1 MLYGRLPQLDG
12 TSAPPPRG
20 GRVSRRRFLALG
32 LWFTAGSTAGLTAH
46 GMLASRG
53 SAAAVTPDAAPPAH
67 GSLDW
72 AWSMLHASDEELL
85 QAAGDLERVSARHR
99 GESELVPVFERLLDL
114 ALRTPGAEADSAAA
128 CAGRSL
134 LRHGEGALMLE
145 RSFDIDARP
154 ELTET
159 RRTIER
165 VARRLG
171 RAPASQRA
179 GDGR

>member
-12 TSAPPPRG
+12 TTAPPPRPA
-20 GRVSRRRFLALG
+20 RVSRRRFLALG

-46 GMLASRG
+46 GMLGRSG
-53 SAAAVTPDAAPPAH
+53 EAAAATPASAPPAH

-114 ALRTPGAEADSAAA
+114 ALRTPGSEADAAAA

-134 LRHGEGALMLE
+134 LRHGEGALVIERDFDIAARTEFAETKRTLE
-145 RSFDIDARP
+145 RI
-154 ELTET
+154 
-159 RRTIER
+159 
-165 VARRLG
+165 VRRLG
-171 RAPASQRA
+171 STPLHR
-179 GDGR
+179 GDNR

>member
-12 TSAPPPRG
+12 TSAPAPRQ
-20 GRVSRRRFLALG
+20 GRTSRRRFLALG

-46 GMLASRG
+46 GMLGRSG
-53 SAAAVTPDAAPPAH
+53 GAAAAASEPTAPGH

-72 AWSMLHASDEELL
+72 AWSMLHASDEDLL

-99 GESELVPVFERLLDL
+99 SDSELVPVFERLLDL
-114 ALRTPGAEADSAAA
+114 ALRTPGAEADAAAA

-134 LRHGEGALMLE
+134 LRHGEGAFVAE
-145 RSFDIDARP
+145 RSFDIAARP

-159 RRTIER
+159 KRTLER
-165 VARRLG
+165 VMRRLG
-171 RAPASQRA
+171 SAPANGGQDR
-179 GDGR
+179 